1 MIWDDSIDKKDWL
14 INSGMWGFW
23 DYETYKNV
31 NHYDVI
37 IVNRPKGYYS
47 VSIHLMFWDEE
58 PGAYWKNGKTRI
70 DFVVLLKYH
79 ADEKQT

>member
-14 INSGMWGFW
+14 INSGIWELW

-37 IVNRPKGYYS
+37 IVNRLKDII
-47 VSIHLMFWDEE
+47 VSLFIWCFGM
-58 PGAYWKNGKTRI
+58 KNQELIEKMGK
-70 DFVVLLKYH
+70 H
-79 ADEKQT
+79 A